1 MNYIKVREHQIMTN
15 EQYYSLIQSYEDARK
30 ILISRLEI
38 LDHSLYGNHTESR
51 PVHTIQ
57 SRIKSKDS
65 IEEKLKRSG
74 KTNSIANAR
83 DYLLD
88 IAGIRIIC
96 YFIDDIY
103 NLASALKRQNDL
115 IIIKE
120 RDYIACPKPNGYR
133 SLHIVAGIPVYCLD
147 TMEYFPVEVQLRTM
161 SMDFWASMEH
171 RICYKKNPHGRE
183 QLSRDFKIYADIL
196 EEIERQLEGYSDVNK
211 KIE

>member
-1 MNYIKVREHQIMTN
+1 MTN

-38 LDHSLYGNHTESR
+38 LDHSLYGSR
-51 PVHTIQ
+51 TASGPVHTIQ

-65 IEEKLKRSG
+65 IEEKLGRLG
-74 KTNSIANAR
+74 KSSRITDAR

-103 NLASALKRQNDL
+103 NLSSALKRQNDL

-120 RDYIACPKPNGYR
+120 RDYITTPKANGYR
-133 SLHIVAGIPVYCLD
+133 SLHIVIGIPVYCLD

-171 RICYKKNPHGRE
+171 RICYKKNPRGRE
-183 QLSRDFKIYADIL
+183 QLVRDFKIYADIL
-196 EEIERQLEGYSDVNK
+196 EEIERQLESYSDVRK
-211 KIE
+211 KMD

>member
-1 MNYIKVREHQIMTN
+1 MQSFLSSYHIPGQVSTAAKFLQVKFLHSFYTILSQFNRILFWYMNYIKVREHQIMTN

-38 LDHSLYGNHTESR
+38 LDHSLYGNHTESG

-88 IAGIRIIC
+88 I
-96 YFIDDIY
+96 
-103 NLASALKRQNDL
+103 
-115 IIIKE
+115 
-120 RDYIACPKPNGYR
+120 
-133 SLHIVAGIPVYCLD
+133 AGIPVYCLD

-196 EEIERQLEGYSDVNK
+196 EEIERQLEGYSDIKK

>member
-38 LDHSLYGNHTESR
+38 LDHSLYGNHTESG

-88 IAGIRIIC
+88 I
-96 YFIDDIY
+96 
-103 NLASALKRQNDL
+103 
-115 IIIKE
+115 
-120 RDYIACPKPNGYR
+120 
-133 SLHIVAGIPVYCLD
+133 AGIPVYCLD

-196 EEIERQLEGYSDVNK
+196 EEIEQQLEGYSDVRK

>member
-38 LDHSLYGNHTESR
+38 LDHSLYGNHTESG

-65 IEEKLKRSG
+65 IEEKLQRSG

-171 RICYKKNPHGRE
+171 RVCYKKQPENKDRLE
-183 QLSRDFKIYADIL
+183 AEFCRYAHIL
-196 EEIERQLEGYSDVNK
+196 EEIENEFETHNERK
-211 KIE
+211 

>member
-1 MNYIKVREHQIMTN
+1 MTN

-38 LDHSLYGNHTESR
+38 LDHSLYGNRTGSG

-57 SRIKSKDS
+57 SRIKSKNS
-65 IEEKLKRSG
+65 IEEKLKRLK
-74 KTNSIANAR
+74 KTDSISNAR
-83 DYLLD
+83 NYLLD

-103 NLASALKRQNDL
+103 NLFSALKRQTDL
-115 IIIKE
+115 VIIKE
-120 RDYIACPKPNGYR
+120 RDYIASPKPNGYR
-133 SLHIVAGIPVYCLD
+133 SLHIVSGVPVYCLD
-147 TMEYFPVEVQLRTM
+147 TMEYFPVEIQLRTM

-183 QLSRDFKIYADIL
+183 QITRDFKIYSDIL
-196 EEIERQLEGYSDVNK
+196 EEIERQLEGYNDVRK
-211 KIE
+211 RIE

>member
-1 MNYIKVREHQIMTN
+1 MNCIKVREHQIMTN

-38 LDHSLYGNHTESR
+38 LDHSLYGSR
-51 PVHTIQ
+51 TASGPVHTIQ

-65 IEEKLKRSG
+65 IEEKLGRMG
-74 KTNSIANAR
+74 KTGSISAAR
-83 DYLLD
+83 NCLLD

-103 NLASALKRQNDL
+103 NLSSALKRQNDL

-120 RDYIACPKPNGYR
+120 RDYITAPKANGYR
-133 SLHIVAGIPVYCLD
+133 SLHIVIGIPVYCLD

-171 RICYKKNPHGRE
+171 RICYKKNPRGRE
-183 QLSRDFKIYADIL
+183 QLVRDFKIYADIL
-196 EEIERQLEGYSDVNK
+196 EEIERQLESYSDVRK
-211 KIE
+211 KMD

>member
-1 MNYIKVREHQIMTN
+1 MNCTKVREHQIMTN

-38 LDHSLYGNHTESR
+38 LNHSLYGSR
-51 PVHTIQ
+51 TASGPVHTIQ

-65 IEEKLKRSG
+65 TEEKLRRLG
-74 KTNSIANAR
+74 KSSRITDAR

-103 NLASALKRQNDL
+103 NLSSALKRQNDL

-120 RDYIACPKPNGYR
+120 RDYIAAPKANGYR
-133 SLHIVAGIPVYCLD
+133 SLHIVIGIPVYCLD

-171 RICYKKNPHGRE
+171 RICYKKNPRGRE
-183 QLSRDFKIYADIL
+183 QLVRDFKIYADIL
-196 EEIERQLEGYSDVNK
+196 EEIERQLESYSDVRK
-211 KIE
+211 KMD